1 MQCLLIDDDIDD
13 QEIFLMTLEKI
24 NKNIICTTADSG
36 VVALNLLK
44 QATLIPD
51 YIFIDMNMPKMNGTE
66 CLAAIRQLPHLKD
79 CKIFMYSTTA
89 ENAVVRKIKEL
100 GAEDFIV
107 KPASPTVLQEI
118 LSNILNSND

>member
-1 MQCLLIDDDIDD
+1 
-13 QEIFLMTLEKI
+13 
-24 NKNIICTTADSG
+24 
-36 VVALNLLK
+36 
-44 QATLIPD
+44 
-51 YIFIDMNMPKMNGTE
+51 
-66 CLAAIRQLPHLKD
+66 LKD

-118 LSNILNSND
+118 LSNILNSKD